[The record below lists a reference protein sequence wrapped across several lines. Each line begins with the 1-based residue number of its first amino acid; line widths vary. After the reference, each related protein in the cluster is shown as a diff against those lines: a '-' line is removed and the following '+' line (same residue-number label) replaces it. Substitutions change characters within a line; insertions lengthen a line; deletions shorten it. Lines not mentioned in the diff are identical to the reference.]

1 MTSSDS
7 RPISAFHCGRQTP
20 DPVDARHSAVRVTG
34 SAGLIKGELEVSSSE
49 PQGSP
54 VSTAIAILV
63 LVAAAVLSAVVVG
76 AASWLIGIPAM
87 VRGLGAYGTLALVL
101 GVGLFI
107 TFRRGQPGNRK

>member
-1 MTSSDS
+1 VTPYDS
-7 RPISAFHCGRQTP
+7 RPISACRCGGKTP
-20 DPVDARHSAVRVTG
+20 DPADARLSAIRVKG

-49 PQGSP
+49 PPGSP

-87 VRGLGAYGTLALVL
+87 ARGLGAYGTLALVL
-101 GVGLFI
+101 GVGLYI
-107 TFRRGQPGNRK
+107 TFRRGQPGNRE